1 VTPAELAA
9 DFIIAAITDA
19 LEARSTKQAL
29 LDAVTAAVLAASDA
43 EMHRELDPTDKA

>member
-1 VTPAELAA
+1 MTPAELAA
-9 DFIIAAITDA
+9 DFIVGAIKAA
-19 LEARSTKQAL
+19 LEGGATKQAL

>member
-1 VTPAELAA
+1 MAATIATRSTTPARAMRGFG
-9 DFIIAAITDA
+9 D
-19 LEARSTKQAL
+19 AL